1 VKVTVV
7 EIKEKPLEL
16 SAEEAVAGFPALMA
30 MEQAGECSFLTPIRS
45 TLTVVRGFDHIRTEG
60 RVATTVRLS
69 CSRCLADYEAAIDS
83 PFTIF
88 YTKSS
93 GIPLDEEVE
102 LEEEDL
108 ISVEYSGDEI
118 DFAPLVAEQVIMG
131 IPLKPLCREECQGLC
146 SRCGA
151 DLNIAPCG
159 CDRTA
164 VNLKFSALQ
173 NLKIEK

>member
-1 VKVTVV
+1 MKVAVN

-16 SAEEAVAGFPALMA
+16 SADEVAAEFPALLE
-30 MEQAGECSFLTPIRS
+30 MEGAGECTFLAPIHS
-45 TLTVVRGFDHIRTEG
+45 TLTAIREFDHIRTEG
-60 RVATTVRLS
+60 RVATVVRLS
-69 CSRCLADYEAAIDS
+69 CSRCLADYETAIDS
-83 PFTIF
+83 SFTIF

-93 GIPLDEEVE
+93 GTPLDEEVE
-102 LEEEDL
+102 LAEEDL
-108 ISVEYSGDEI
+108 ISAEYVGDEI

-146 SRCGA
+146 SSCGA
-151 DLNIAPCG
+151 DLNVTPCS
-159 CDRTA
+159 CDRSA